1 MFKKNKKKSGSG
13 SRSRTIVKA
22 MWWSLAG
29 FLVFLFVLSVLIY
42 NGVIGYMPPVEELMH
57 PRDRYASA
65 IYSSD
70 GVEIGK
76 FYRSKGNRS
85 YVDFEQMSPHLKD
98 ALVATEDVRFEEHS
112 GIDVKAI
119 FRSLIKR
126 MIMGNHSAGG
136 GSTITQQLAKQLYS
150 PESANI
156 FERALQKPIEWAI
169 AIKIERYYCKD
180 EIVKMYFN
188 QFDFLNNA
196 VGISSASWVY
206 FGKKPKDLNIQ
217 EAATLVGM
225 CKNPSYYNPFRFPE
239 RVKDRRNVVFDQM
252 YKAGMLTS
260 ESCASLKET
269 PLLLSEHKVETH
281 EDGVAPYFREELRR
295 ILMADEP
302 DPKKYSNINAYN
314 ADKYNWDNNPV
325 YGWCK
330 KNKRKD
336 GRNYDIYSDGLKIY
350 TTVDSRMQQMA
361 EAAVQEHMVEA
372 QKRFLAHECRGKF
385 TDPYTRNTSELS
397 PSTKEKVINMAIRSS
412 ERYRAM
418 KAEGKSHEEI
428 MQAFDEKMEMR
439 VFDYNAPDHEVL
451 RVMSPR
457 DSIMYMKTFL
467 RCGMIAMDPRT
478 GRVKAYVGG
487 PDFKHFKYDMV
498 ATGARQI
505 GSTAK
510 PFVFSLAMQNGF
522 NPCSTDFENS
532 TRGLGKWQ
540 PKGGSHG
547 LGSHPQLRD
556 ALAVSSNW
564 IPPQILLRLGTPALV
579 DALKND
585 FGITT
590 KLDSSITLSLGSCEI
605 SLLEMASAYSAFA
618 NYGQRPLPL
627 MVTRICDNR
636 GNVIAEFF
644 PKQNQAI
651 SIESSYRMVD
661 MLRGVVTRGTGRRLS
676 AYNFKGDV
684 CGKTGTTNYNAD
696 AWWVG
701 FTPELLCGV
710 WFGGEDRYIHFA
722 STGEGQGAA
731 AALPIFGKFMRK
743 VFDSKELPYD
753 ENAKF
758 IIPDDFEMCPGKI
771 YDNEGGIVYQH
782 SGGGGGGDDD
792 GSNPP
797 PAAADQSVVDDLFN

>member
-1 MFKKNKKKSGSG
+1 MAKNNRKGL
-13 SRSRTIVKA
+13 RSSSSTIIKV
-22 MWWSLAG
+22 MWWSLAC
-29 FLVFLFVLSVLIY
+29 FLAFLLILSVLIY
-42 NGVIGYMPPVEELMH
+42 HGVIGYMPQVEELMN

-65 IYSSD
+65 IYTSD
-70 GVEIGK
+70 GVEMGK

-85 YVDFEQMSPHLKD
+85 YVDFQQMSPHLKD

-112 GIDVKAI
+112 GIDVKAL

-126 MIMGNHSAGG
+126 VIMGNQSAGG

-169 AIKIERYYCKD
+169 AIKIEKLYTKD

-196 VGISSASWVY
+196 VGISSAAWVY
-206 FGKKPKDLNIQ
+206 FGKKPKDLNVQ

-239 RVKDRRNVVFDQM
+239 RVKERRNVVFDQM

-260 ESCASLKET
+260 ESCSALKAT
-269 PLLLSEHKVETH
+269 PLILNEHKVETH
-281 EDGVAPYFREELRR
+281 EDGIAPYFREELRR

-330 KNKRKD
+330 KNKKKD
-336 GRNYDIYSDGLKIY
+336 GSNYDIYSDGLKIY
-350 TTVDSRMQQMA
+350 TTIDSRMQRMA
-361 EAAVQEHMVEA
+361 EEAVTEHMIDA
-372 QKRFLAHECRGKF
+372 QKRFFNHECGGRY
-385 TDPYTRNTSELS
+385 TDPYTRNPAEMSKA
-397 PSTKEKVINMAIRSS
+397 TKQRVINLAIRSS
-412 ERYRAM
+412 ERYHRM

-428 MQAFDEKMEMR
+428 MKAFDEKMEMR
-439 VFDYNAPDHEVL
+439 VFDYNAPDREIL

-467 RCGMIAMDPRT
+467 RCGMVAMDPRS
-478 GRVKAYVGG
+478 GKIKAYVGG

-498 ATGARQI
+498 STGTRQI

-532 TRGLGKWQ
+532 TRGFGSWQ

-547 LGSHPQLRD
+547 LSLHPQLRD

-564 IPPQILLRLGTPALV
+564 IPPQILLRLGVPALV
-579 DALKND
+579 DALHND
-585 FGITT
+585 FGVTSQ
-590 KLDSSITLSLGSCEI
+590 LDSLRSLWRW
-605 SLLEMASAYSAFA
+605 A
-618 NYGQRPLPL
+618 R
-627 MVTRICDNR
+627 
-636 GNVIAEFF
+636 
-644 PKQNQAI
+644 
-651 SIESSYRMVD
+651 
-661 MLRGVVTRGTGRRLS
+661 
-676 AYNFKGDV
+676 
-684 CGKTGTTNYNAD
+684 
-696 AWWVG
+696 
-701 FTPELLCGV
+701 
-710 WFGGEDRYIHFA
+710 
-722 STGEGQGAA
+722 
-731 AALPIFGKFMRK
+731 
-743 VFDSKELPYD
+743 
-753 ENAKF
+753 AKF
-758 IIPDDFEMCPGKI
+758 R
-771 YDNEGGIVYQH
+771 
-782 SGGGGGGDDD
+782 
-792 GSNPP
+792 
-797 PAAADQSVVDDLFN
+797 